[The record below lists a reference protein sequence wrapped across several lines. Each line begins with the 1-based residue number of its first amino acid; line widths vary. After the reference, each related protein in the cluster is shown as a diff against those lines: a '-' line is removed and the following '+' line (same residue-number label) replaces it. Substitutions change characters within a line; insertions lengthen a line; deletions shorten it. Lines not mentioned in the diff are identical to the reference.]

1 MTMKSESETTVL
13 LMRSRVSL
21 HGHYKVM
28 TKLLTVTL
36 ILQWLRVQ
44 SYQTHANEEVAIE
57 YHTGARK
64 IPSPIV

>member
-1 MTMKSESETTVL
+1 M
-13 LMRSRVSL
+13 

-36 ILQWLRVQ
+36 ILQWLRMQ

-64 IPSPIV
+64 IPSPTV